1 MLPLCRTETGVKR
14 FKKIVAV
21 VAIVVA
27 MARQQQDVDELFEIK
42 NYFYIGNYQQCI
54 NEAQKLRKPSTP
66 EVAIQR
72 DIFTYRSY
80 MAQNKFLVVLDE
92 IHGAS
97 PDQVQPLKFLAEY
110 LSGKNKKETVVAQVD
125 QQISTNASNETLI
138 LVAATIYMNE
148 NNLEA
153 AYRVLHASEGL
164 EAIAFIIDILL
175 KLDRVDLARKKLKEM
190 QEKDDDATLTQ
201 LAQAWINVASGG
213 DKLQDAYYIYQEL
226 VDKYGSTPL
235 LLNGQAVTFIGQAKY
250 EEAEAAL
257 QEALDK
263 DSNHPETLVN
273 MVVLQRHLGKAPEI
287 ANRYLSQLKDA
298 NPDHPYIRDLKQKEI
313 DFGRIC
319 QQYVA
324 TNTAVLA

>member
-1 MLPLCRTETGVKR
+1 
-14 FKKIVAV
+14 
-21 VAIVVA
+21 

-72 DIFTYRSY
+72 DFYTYRSY

-97 PDQVQPLKFLAEY
+97 PPEIQPLKYLADY
-110 LSGKNKKETVVAQVD
+110 LAGKIKKDSVVAQVE
-125 QQISTNASNETLI
+125 QQVQANANNDTLI
-138 LVAATIYMNE
+138 LVAATIYVNE
-148 NNLEA
+148 GNLEA
-153 AYRVLHASEGL
+153 AYKVLHATESL
-164 EAIAFIIDILL
+164 EAMAFIIDILL

-190 QEKDDDATLTQ
+190 QDKDDDATLTQ
-201 LAQAWINVASGG
+201 LAQAWINVATGG

-263 DSNHPETLVN
+263 DANYPDTLVN
-273 MVVLQRHLGKAPEI
+273 MITLQRHMAKAPEI

-298 NPDHPYIRDLKQKEI
+298 NPDHPYIRDLKIKEN
-313 DFGRIC
+313 DFHRIC
-319 QQYVA
+319 QQYSPSVSA
-324 TNTAVLA
+324 IPA